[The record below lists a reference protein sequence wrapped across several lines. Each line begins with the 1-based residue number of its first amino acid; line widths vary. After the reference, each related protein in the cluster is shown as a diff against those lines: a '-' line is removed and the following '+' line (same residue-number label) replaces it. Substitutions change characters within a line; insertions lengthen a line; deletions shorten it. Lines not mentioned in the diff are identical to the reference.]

1 MEEPDFSDFDEAV
14 KKAVAVLRNGGV
26 ILYPTDTVWGLGC
39 DATNETAVRK
49 IFRLKKRDCGKPM
62 LVLVDTEV
70 MLSRYVK
77 DIPDIA
83 WQLIDA
89 AVDPLT
95 IVYDNGK
102 DLAPSLLAPDGSV
115 GVRITDDVF
124 CKKLCAALRRPI
136 VSTSANLSGES
147 MPKDYLSISEEIK
160 NGVDL
165 SVLLADRGV
174 DSTLKPS
181 NIIKVGTG
189 GIIKVIR

>member
-1 MEEPDFSDFDEAV
+1 M
-14 KKAVAVLRNGGV
+14 
-26 ILYPTDTVWGLGC
+26 
-39 DATNETAVRK
+39 
-49 IFRLKKRDCGKPM
+49 
-62 LVLVDTEV
+62 
-70 MLSRYVK
+70 K